1 MSAVFRFYIGQDRQR
16 GNGNVDERHRWLA
29 IQIRRVRDFPQKTL
43 LVLRSSSSTPIDK
56 EKRSSKFGISGWFT
70 GKPSF
75 PDLTK
80 YRRTTFTSQIEGNEE
95 QYGTWQRGRQIDFEM
110 VEETRDRRKDRVTNT
125 RTEERVVE
133 QDNERDSRRE
143 PRKYMVPTDWRGTR
157 HLTIIQIT
165 FGSIWNR
172 LESRLT
178 LPSILFR
185 FPISSSSS
193 LERSSRTC
201 CSCSAE
207 LENPAISIIYQA
219 SY

>member
-1 MSAVFRFYIGQDRQR
+1 MSAVFGFYIEQDRQR
-16 GNGNVDERHRWLA
+16 GNGNADERHRWLA
-29 IQIRRVRDFPQKTL
+29 IQIRRARDFPPKTL

-56 EKRSSKFGISGWFT
+56 EKRSSEFGISGWVT
-70 GKPSF
+70 RKPSF

-110 VEETRDRRKDRVTNT
+110 VEETRDRRK
-125 RTEERVVE
+125 ERVVE

-178 LPSILFR
+178 LPSVLFR